1 MPDKTLAMRQLD
13 ARGVPYEVIEFP
25 ETIHDA
31 LGVAAHAGI
40 PPAHVFKTLVVLPP
54 EPRARP
60 LLILIPAGTNL
71 DLRRAAEA
79 LGFKRLQMA
88 SQSEAER
95 LTGLKVGGIS
105 ALALLS
111 KHFPVYLDRSAGT
124 LETIVVS
131 GGRRGVN
138 LRMSVEAFHQ
148 VTGAGWLDAA
158 RPESPA

>member
-13 ARGVPYEVIEFP
+13 DRGIPYEVVAFP

-31 LGVAAHAGI
+31 LGVAAQAGI

-54 EPRARP
+54 EPRAKP
-60 LLILIPAGTNL
+60 LLILIPAGTTL

-79 LGFKRLQMA
+79 LGFKRIQMA
-88 SQSEAER
+88 SQAEAER

-111 KHFPVYLDRSAGT
+111 KHFPTYLDRSADT

-131 GGRRGVN
+131 AGRRGLN
-138 LRMSVEAFHQ
+138 LRMGVEAFRQ
-148 VTGAGWLDAA
+148 VTGADWLDAA
-158 RPESPA
+158 RPETTT